1 MILNV
6 RKCCQG
12 HARGR
17 RVSRGA
23 TLQHVGLE
31 AIGVAPLP
39 RSLSSRFGFGIYF
52 TLQVAAHFFCYDGAV
67 LGTIL
72 QGVIAPP
79 LVVIVSGI
87 RFAFLGPFVVLSR
100 ACLRGRLGAVSASL
114 GAALRSRGLWVWG
127 RRRGRLVGGRPRK
140 RGQSRRP

>member
-23 TLQHVGLE
+23 TLQYVGLE

-72 QGVIAPP
+72 RGVIAPP
-79 LVVIVSGI
+79 LW
-87 RFAFLGPFVVLSR
+87 LLSR
-100 ACLRGRLGAVSASL
+100 VFDLLFWGFLWYCRALVCGGVWAYCRRLWGRLCSL
-114 GAALRSRGLWVWG
+114 GGSGSG
-127 RRRGRLVGGRPRK
+127 GVGG
-140 RGQSRRP
+140 GACRRVGWV